1 MNTDLFYKNGS
12 MRICGVG
19 QVSLP
24 AICANDMER
33 RLRKPPYAGCIN
45 SFIKIPKP
53 VKICVNQCPFNRDV
67 ESRLSQSTNR
77 AAKTSRRFDF
87 PGQIYGS
94 TNVAALAQGSGVPT
108 CGRFDDFEKTLD
120 VESRLN
126 LSDKQSV
133 LKNSVYSAP
142 LW

>member
-1 MNTDLFYKNGS
+1 

-24 AICANDMER
+24 AICADDMER

-87 PGQIYGS
+87 PD
-94 TNVAALAQGSGVPT
+94 PT